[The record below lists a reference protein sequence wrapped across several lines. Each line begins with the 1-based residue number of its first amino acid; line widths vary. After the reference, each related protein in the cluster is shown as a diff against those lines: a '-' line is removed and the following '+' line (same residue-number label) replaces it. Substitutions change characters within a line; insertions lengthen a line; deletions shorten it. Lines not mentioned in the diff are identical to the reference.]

1 MAWSPAYATAPME
14 TSRQMHAT
22 PKTCAVRAVSGRKAT
37 TSASASGTAAKSV
50 AAFAFPSQKASV
62 P

>member
-1 MAWSPAYATAPME
+1 
-14 TSRQMHAT
+14 MHAT

-37 TSASASGTAAKSV
+37 TSASASGTTAKIV
-50 AAFAFPSQKASV
+50 AALAFPNQNASV